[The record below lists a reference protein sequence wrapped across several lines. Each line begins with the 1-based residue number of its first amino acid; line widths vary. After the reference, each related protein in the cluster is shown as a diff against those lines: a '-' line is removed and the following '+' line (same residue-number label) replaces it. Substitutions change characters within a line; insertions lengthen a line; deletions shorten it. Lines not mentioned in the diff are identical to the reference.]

1 MNKQNKIET
10 DPDTKDKVV
19 ITREEVTGKV
29 GQTR

>member
-19 ITREEVTGKV
+19 QRGGDWEGWAN
-29 GQTR
+29 